1 MVSYSDK
8 TIIDSWLQNAE
19 PWVSAVRNNQIESRS
34 LVTNKAI
41 LDVISEKMPQ
51 KVLDIGC
58 GEGWLSRAL
67 HKAGI
72 YTHGIDVVPE
82 LVDEANKLGGG
93 IFQVLAYEDL
103 SQDSIEGKFDI
114 AVCNFSLLGSESVT
128 KIFNCVTDLL
138 NEDGYFI
145 IQTIHPISG
154 CGDANYEDGWRK
166 GSWKGFSD
174 SFTNPPPWYFRTL
187 ETWKAL
193 FQHNGL
199 NLIEILEPL
208 DPKTKTFASIIFIG
222 KMTANRKQ

>member
-19 PWVSAVRNNQIESRS
+19 PWISAVRNNQIESRS
-34 LVTNKAI
+34 LITNKTI
-41 LDVISEKMPQ
+41 LDIISEKKPQ

-67 HKAGI
+67 HKAGM
-72 YTHGIDVVPE
+72 YTYGIEVVPE

-103 SQDSIEGKFDI
+103 LQESIEGKFDVV
-114 AVCNFSLLGSESVT
+114 VCNFSLLGRESVT

-138 NEDGYFI
+138 NKDGYFI
-145 IQTIHPISG
+145 VQTIHPVSG

-174 SFTNPPPWYFRTL
+174 SFTSPPPWYFRTL
-187 ETWKAL
+187 ESWKGL
-193 FQHNGL
+193 FQNNGL
-199 NLIEILEPL
+199 TL
-208 DPKTKTFASIIFIG
+208 G
-222 KMTANRKQ
+222 